1 MNSLRNSRRFP
12 RRLLGREPLQ
22 AAVGARPP
30 QLPTSRYYSHVSSH
44 SQRPEVFRSTPGSFI
59 RHVSKPAI
67 CRLPRPWPPRQFCT
81 SPTSTATPSVFRW
94 YHNPWKV
101 AAAVSVVSV
110 AALIAFCHRC
120 LEVVPCT
127 NRAHFVFLSPRTK
140 RELAESEFA
149 EYKEEVASHILSPL
163 HPDSVRV
170 RLIADKIIRAAQRG
184 LGVGSR
190 DAVIL
195 RVTGNYQNGKAWRP
209 QPQTSH
215 LHGLNWE
222 VIVVEDEP
230 GAAALSKRGGK
241 IVVFTGFLKDFSTDG
256 EIAYAIAHEVGHI
269 ITRHHYDITW
279 SKWMPMPLWV
289 YFHRK

>member
-1 MNSLRNSRRFP
+1 L
-12 RRLLGREPLQ
+12 
-22 AAVGARPP
+22 
-30 QLPTSRYYSHVSSH
+30 
-44 SQRPEVFRSTPGSFI
+44 
-59 RHVSKPAI
+59 
-67 CRLPRPWPPRQFCT
+67 
-81 SPTSTATPSVFRW
+81 VFRW

-127 NRAHFVFLSPRTK
+127 NRAHFVFLSPRTE
-140 RELAESEFA
+140 RELGDSEFA
-149 EYKEEVASHILSPL
+149 EYKEEVSSQILSEL

-195 RVTGNYQNGKAWRP
+195 RVTGSCQNGKPWRP

-215 LHGLNWE
+215 LHELNWE

-230 GAAALSKRGGK
+230 DACALSKRGGK
-241 IVVFTGFLKDFSTDG
+241 VVVFTGFLKDFSTDG
-256 EIAYAIAHEVGHI
+256 EIAYAIAHEVGFVGLMEK
-269 ITRHHYDITW
+269 
-279 SKWMPMPLWV
+279 SFVL
-289 YFHRK
+289 

>member
-1 MNSLRNSRRFP
+1 MFLRS
-12 RRLLGREPLQ
+12 
-22 AAVGARPP
+22 
-30 QLPTSRYYSHVSSH
+30 
-44 SQRPEVFRSTPGSFI
+44 EVFRSTPGSFI

-67 CRLPRPWPPRQFCT
+67 RRLPGPWRPRHYCT
-81 SPTSTATPSVFRW
+81 SPTSTATPLVLRW

-127 NRAHFVFLSPRTK
+127 NRAHFVFLSPRTE
-140 RELAESEFA
+140 RELGDSEFA
-149 EYKEEVASHILSPL
+149 EYKEEVSSQILSEL

-170 RLIADKIIRAAQRG
+170 RLIADKIIHAAQRG

-195 RVTGNYQNGKAWRP
+195 RVTGSRQNGKPWRP

-222 VIVVEDEP
+222 VIVVEDELY
-230 GAAALSKRGGK
+230 ATAFSMLGGK
-241 IVVFTGFLKDFSTDG
+241 VVVFRGFLKDFSTDG

-269 ITRHHYDITW
+269 IARHHSDITRSTW
-279 SKWMPMPLWV
+279 VPMPLSA
-289 YFHRK
+289 YFCKK